1 MSNIVSQIALCGRSC
16 SFCFC
21 QHIYESACLPW
32 LSRQYVIKVLDLF
45 PIFCDKWLL
54 MAKERLVQNGI
65 VVLVII
71 VKTICIHLE
80 EAVKA
85 ALFPEGCLSQYLPQ
99 RAL

>member
-1 MSNIVSQIALCGRSC
+1 
-16 SFCFC
+16 
-21 QHIYESACLPW
+21 
-32 LSRQYVIKVLDLF
+32 
-45 PIFCDKWLL
+45 

-85 ALFPEGCLSQYLPQ
+85 AHFPEGCLSQYLPQ